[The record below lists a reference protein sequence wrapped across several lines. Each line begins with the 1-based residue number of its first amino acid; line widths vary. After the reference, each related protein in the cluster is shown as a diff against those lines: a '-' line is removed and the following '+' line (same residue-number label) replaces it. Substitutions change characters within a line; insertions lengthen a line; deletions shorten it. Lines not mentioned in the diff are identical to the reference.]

1 MSIDLDTLHVTGK
14 NRVQKS
20 ISPGYA
26 SILHVVPM
34 QPRTKVQKSMQV
46 RKSVANKPKQSARK
60 ADMSKALRKT
70 PDSLPVSTIG
80 NNGHPNATS
89 NLSGAPAAKEEPS
102 GIDAVFA
109 AINTLAAAVT
119 IAASP
124 KASTANMDAVL
135 RASRAE
141 DDAEAWNASRSAA
154 QRQGFTYHAAK
165 GDNSTV
171 SLGKSAHT
179 VRMQGNKSAPAP
191 MTARKA
197 EERKAWFNDSYM
209 ARLGR
214 K

>member
-1 MSIDLDTLHVTGK
+1 MSIDLDTLHVTDK
-14 NRVQKS
+14 TRVQKS

-26 SILHVVPM
+26 SILNVVPM
-34 QPRTKVQKSMQV
+34 QPRTKVQKSKPV
-46 RKSVANKPKQSARK
+46 RKAAANRPKQPARK
-60 ADMSKALRKT
+60 ADMSRSLRKT
-70 PDSLPVSTIG
+70 PDSLPSSTIG

-89 NLSGAPAAKEEPS
+89 NVSGAPAVTDKPS
-102 GIDAVFA
+102 GIDALFA
-109 AINTLAAAVT
+109 AVNALTAAVT
-119 IAASP
+119 MSAP
-124 KASTANMDAVL
+124 KASTANMDAAL

-171 SLGKSAHT
+171 KLGASAHT
-179 VRMQGNKSAPAP
+179 VRMQGNKFAPAP
-191 MTARKA
+191 VTARKS
-197 EERKAWFNDSYM
+197 EKRQWFSDTYM